1 MEKQPSRSRKAAA
14 AARAKTP
21 RISCPVCGND
31 EDFLEIADGVIL
43 TSRYLQNEDGSFT
56 QDSDE
61 SEIMGEVKFFC
72 GDCGGDLTEYYQHFL
87 DMLF

>member
-1 MEKQPSRSRKAAA
+1 MVEKSLKSRKEAAEHA
-14 AARAKTP
+14 ESAK
-21 RISCPVCGND
+21 ISCPVCGNN
-31 EDFLEIADGVIL
+31 EEFLEIADGVIL
-43 TSRYLQNEDGSFT
+43 TSRFLQNEDGSFT

-72 GDCGGDLTEYYQHFL
+72 GDCGADLTEYHPYFL